1 MRYGHPNESFVAA
14 SHNVTNKRL
23 HQNSVALMNVKKN
36 FKKRTKMKLLRRR
49 EKYIKEIYFFV
60 TFKREW

>member
-23 HQNSVALMNVKKN
+23 HQNSVALMNVKKT
-36 FKKRTKMKLLRRR
+36 FKKGLK
-49 EKYIKEIYFFV
+49 
-60 TFKREW
+60 

>member
-23 HQNSVALMNVKKN
+23 HQISVALMNVKKTL
-36 FKKRTKMKLLRRR
+36 KKGLK
-49 EKYIKEIYFFV
+49 
-60 TFKREW
+60 